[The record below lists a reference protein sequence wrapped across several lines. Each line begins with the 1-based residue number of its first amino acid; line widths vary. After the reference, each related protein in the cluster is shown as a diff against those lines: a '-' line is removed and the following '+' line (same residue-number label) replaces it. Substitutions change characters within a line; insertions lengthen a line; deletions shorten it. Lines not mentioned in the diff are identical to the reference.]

1 MEAFPPTLDVRF
13 KKDIIIDHV
22 KDRYQYNAYLLG
34 QIFSIS
40 KNMPIESDWSESS
53 SDEEDMVSIN

>member
-40 KNMPIESDWSESS
+40 KNMPIESD
-53 SDEEDMVSIN
+53 

>member
-1 MEAFPPTLDVRF
+1 MEPFPPTLDVRF

-40 KNMPIESDWSESS
+40 KNMPIESD
-53 SDEEDMVSIN
+53 